1 MHLSSREHEAFVRGQ
16 AAGLIPEDYPV
27 PENETQDDDLILHI
41 GVMFSRT
48 VGCRTKSGRLFL
60 VEVAAFSEEYLPE
73 LIQKLPQ
80 LHPDVFFVTRLQ
92 RETFPAPL
100 AGLADY
106 FALGPGAMD
115 EKDLADRLAVHH
127 KDLTIDKIRKG
138 FDLDFAPEPVPGAA
152 TFEQRMILSERIAR
166 RAIPTISRRTW
177 EALTEREATG
187 LLSQTPPEKSIS
199 PAVRTAVRQYKRLS
213 PEEKILFRELTT
225 INSGGTHD

>member
-1 MHLSSREHEAFVRGQ
+1 MHLSSREYEAFVRGQ

-27 PENETQDDDLILHI
+27 PKNETQADELILHI
-41 GVMFSRT
+41 GVMFART
-48 VGCRTKSGRLFL
+48 VGCRTKSGRLFF

-106 FALGPGAMD
+106 FALGPGVMA
-115 EKDLADRLAVHH
+115 EKDIAARLAVHH
-127 KDLTIDKIRKG
+127 KNLTIDEIRKG
-138 FDLDFAPEPVPGAA
+138 FELKFAPEPVSGAA
-152 TFEQRMILSERIAR
+152 AAEQRMLLSERIAR
-166 RAIPTISRRTW
+166 HAIPPTSRHTW
-177 EALTEREATG
+177 EALTEREAAD
-187 LLSQTPPEKSIS
+187 LLSQTPPEKPIS
-199 PAVRTAVRQYKRLS
+199 PEVRTTVRLYERLA

-225 INSGGTHD
+225 RNKGELYD